1 MTALLRGI
9 IMPASL
15 EASQEVRECTKVVMD
30 SVSVTE
36 PRKIKPEVPL
46 NSAAG
51 ASSDRA
57 VEAVSGV
64 AEPRND
70 VAVLV
75 EPLVQRAQ
83 HDRDLPSLGGLLHGL

>member
-36 PRKIKPEVPL
+36 PRKIKLEVPL
-46 NSAAG
+46 KFARQG
-51 ASSDRA
+51 
-57 VEAVSGV
+57 SG
-64 AEPRND
+64 
-70 VAVLV
+70 
-75 EPLVQRAQ
+75 
-83 HDRDLPSLGGLLHGL
+83 